1 MYDDFLKQAGNVAKV
16 QKHELNASENKLAE
30 VNNKLKEIQKV
41 QNINKDIL
49 DKSTASLD
57 DAIAQMEKL
66 LGQHKASS
74 SNANIYLNKIIS
86 DLENLDID
94 KSKFSQIETV
104 KNLENISFDS
114 DWDSYIL
121 SVNNYAKNNNINLAQ
136 DPFRDLM
143 TPSQIAELNKRIKED
158 FTFKN
163 AKCDKYDYLIGA
175 TCGIIGGLI
184 DILFV
189 GEPGNSLLGNFTDK
203 MANEATEKFAS
214 FCGWDKSKALERD
227 SDTTKSAIGFL
238 ENKFKI
244 NYDHATTKST
254 GGAIEN
260 LSMSN
265 HHLKSLG
272 HSPDIIGLFFSI
284 LNQFTSTSTFVSNGA
299 IITIDTKTFELQ
311 GSNVISKIFSG
322 FVNWFG
328 HLASDWTGSSG
339 ATGRG
344 SGIPIPFY
352 NLFQLCSFG
361 EFGQHK
367 QTFAQVTSQVFEQGY
382 DFRHGLTM
390 SIPVL
395 LTEILIRLM
404 YTIKS
409 RYYHKKDWEECMPNA
424 NIPELRRMLLV
435 GHGSLCLIDSV
446 DAYIRSGCGANA
458 IALLSRLNL
467 IGWVR
472 FAHLS
477 LKEIKAFM
485 REGKIDSDAID
496 AHLDQEFKSLLANY
510 KH

>member
-1 MYDDFLKQAGNVAKV
+1 MYDDFLKQTGNVAKV
-16 QKHELNASENKLAE
+16 QKHELNTSENKLAE
-30 VNNKLKEIQKV
+30 VNSRLKEIQKA
-41 QNINKDIL
+41 QKINNDIL
-49 DKSTASLD
+49 NKSTASLD
-57 DAIAQMEKL
+57 DAVAQMEKL
-66 LGQHKASS
+66 LSQHKTT
-74 SNANIYLNKIIS
+74 NNTEIYRDKLINSLESLN
-86 DLENLDID
+86 ID
-94 KSKFSQIETV
+94 KSKFSQIEAI
-104 KNLENISFDS
+104 KSLENISFDS
-114 DWDSYIL
+114 DWNSYML

-136 DPFRDLM
+136 DPFKDLM
-143 TPSQIAELNKRIKED
+143 SQSQIAELNKRIKED
-158 FTFKN
+158 FTFKD

-189 GEPGNSLLGNFTDK
+189 GEPGNSPLGNFTDK
-203 MANEATEKFAS
+203 MANNATEKFAS
-214 FCGWDKSKALERD
+214 FCGWDKNKALKRG

-254 GGAIEN
+254 GGMVEN

-284 LNQFTSTSTFVSNGA
+284 LNQFTSTSTFVSNGR
-299 IITIDTKTFELQ
+299 IITINTETFELQ

-328 HLASDWTGSSG
+328 HLASDWAGSSG
-339 ATGRG
+339 AKGRG
-344 SGIPIPFY
+344 SGLPIPFY
-352 NLFQLCSFG
+352 NLFQLCDFG

-367 QTFAQVTSQVFEQGY
+367 QTFAQITSQVFEQGY

-395 LTEILIRLM
+395 LTEILIRLL
-404 YTIKS
+404 YTIKAK
-409 RYYHKKDWEECMPNA
+409 YYHKKDWKDCIPSS
-424 NIPELRRMLLV
+424 NIPELRRILLV
-435 GHGSLCLIDSV
+435 GHGSLCLIDGV
-446 DAYIRSGCGANA
+446 DAYVRSGCGTNA

-477 LKEIKAFM
+477 LKEIKAFVKNGQVDT
-485 REGKIDSDAID
+485 EAID
-496 AHLDQEFKSLLANY
+496 AHLDQEFKSLLATY